1 MRILVGLMFGA
12 IVELYVMYLVATW
25 IGFWPMLGILI
36 LLSIVGF
43 AVIRMAGVR
52 TMRRYMEQSAT
63 GEPPGKQLADGAV
76 MLTSGLLL
84 AVPGFV
90 SGAFGLVLLLPPGRA
105 LMRTQLSKRTAS
117 AAQRFTTRGGL
128 RGTTVIATYDR
139 DEVRD
144 VTATDVAGE
153 LPPSDDR

>member
-36 LLSIVGF
+36 LLSIIGF

-84 AVPGFV
+84 AVPGFI
-90 SGAFGLVLLLPPGRA
+90 SGAFGLVLLLPPVRA
-105 LMRTQLSKRTAS
+105 LLRNQLSKRTAA
-117 AAQRFTTRGGL
+117 AAQRFTTRGGF

-153 LPPSDDR
+153 LPPPDDG